1 MNRQDA
7 KNAKEALEPSARAD
21 ELARKVIGAAIEVHR
36 ALGPGFLESIY
47 EEALAVE
54 LRLRGLAFEQ
64 QSPTAVQYKT
74 RKVGA
79 GRLDFF
85 VEDELVV
92 EIKAVDRLTPL
103 HTAQVMS
110 YLKAVD
116 RSLGLLLNFKV
127 AVLKQGIQRVVLSNR
142 NTKTLGVLG
151 VLAVNSS

>member
-1 MNRQDA
+1 
-7 KNAKEALEPSARAD
+7 
-21 ELARKVIGAAIEVHR
+21 
-36 ALGPGFLESIY
+36 
-47 EEALAVE
+47 
-54 LRLRGLAFEQ
+54 
-64 QSPTAVQYKT
+64 
-74 RKVGA
+74 VGA

-142 NTKTLGVLG
+142 QTKTLGVLG
-151 VLAVNSS
+151 VLAVDNN

>member
-1 MNRQDA
+1 MCG
-7 KNAKEALEPSARAD
+7 EPSDRAD

-36 ALGPGFLESIY
+36 YLGPGFLESIY

-54 LRLRGLAFEQ
+54 LALRGLAFVQ
-64 QSPTAVQYKT
+64 QSPMAVQYKT

-92 EIKAVDRLTPL
+92 EIKAVDRITPL

-142 NTKTLGVLG
+142 HTRTLGVLG
-151 VLAVNSS
+151 VLAVDNN